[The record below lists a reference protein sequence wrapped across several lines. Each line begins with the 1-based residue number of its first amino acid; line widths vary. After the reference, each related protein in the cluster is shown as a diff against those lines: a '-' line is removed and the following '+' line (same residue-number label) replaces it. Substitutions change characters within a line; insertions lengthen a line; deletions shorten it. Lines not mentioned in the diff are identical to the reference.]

1 MGRRRGEDPVAAQH
15 APKLA
20 SEMAQALP
28 APYEALGDSPNLV
41 DVERDDL
48 AACEAAIDNLRI
60 AYWAAG
66 KALQVIRDARLYR
79 ADYPTF
85 EEYCEQRWD
94 MSRSY
99 ANRLIRAWPLAERLV
114 PIGTK
119 EPSEGQVREL
129 LPLAAHHGDDAA
141 VTVYQ
146 TVVDADG
153 VLVTAA
159 VLKGAVEALPVG
171 EFDTTEAVK
180 HVRAYLAQLGTSQNT
195 TAEIAA
201 VESFA
206 AETGRLRTILQR
218 VVKRDILRSAAK
230 DHPEEVRRTLTE
242 LRALLD
248 EIEHSAFQEQQ

>member
-1 MGRRRGEDPVAAQH
+1 MGRRRGEDPVAHQH

-20 SEMAQALP
+20 SEMALALP
-28 APYEALGDSPNLV
+28 APYEALGDSTNLI

-48 AACEAAIDNLRI
+48 AACETAIHNLRI

-79 ADYPTF
+79 ADYPSF
-85 EEYCEQRWD
+85 EDYCEQRWD
-94 MSRSY
+94 MGRSY

-129 LPLAAHHGDDAA
+129 LPVAAHHGDDAA

-146 TVVDADG
+146 AVIEADG
-153 VLVTAA
+153 VQVTAA
-159 VLKGAVEALPVG
+159 VLKGAVDALPDG
-171 EFDTTEAVK
+171 DFDSAEAVK
-180 HVRAYLAQLGTSQNT
+180 HIRAYLAQLGAEGSST
-195 TAEIAA
+195 TETDA

-206 AETGRLRTILQR
+206 AETGRLRAILQR
-218 VVKRDILRSAAK
+218 VAKRDTLRSAARAR
-230 DHPEEVRRTLTE
+230 PEEVRQTLTE
-242 LRALLD
+242 LRMLLD
-248 EIEHSAFQEQQ
+248 EIERSVFQER

>member
-1 MGRRRGEDPVAAQH
+1 MVT
-15 APKLA
+15 
-20 SEMAQALP
+20 EMAKALP
-28 APYEALGDSPNLV
+28 VPYDALGDSPNLI

-48 AACEAAIDNLRI
+48 AACEAAIHNLRI

-99 ANRLIRAWPLAERLV
+99 ANRLIRAWPLTERLV

-119 EPSEGQVREL
+119 DPSEGQVREL
-129 LPLAAHHGDDAA
+129 LPLAAHHGEDAA

-146 TVVDADG
+146 TVIETDG
-153 VLVTAA
+153 VQVTAA
-159 VLKGAVEALPVG
+159 VLKGAVDALPEG
-171 EFDTTEAVK
+171 DFDATEAVK
-180 HVRAYLAQLGTSQNT
+180 HIRAYLAQLGTSENT
-195 TAEIAA
+195 APETDA
-201 VESFA
+201 VESFT

-218 VVKRDILRSAAK
+218 VVKRDILRGAAR
-230 DHPEEVRRTLTE
+230 DHPEEVRQTLTE
-242 LRALLD
+242 LRTLLD
-248 EIEHSAFQEQQ
+248 EIERSAFQEHR